1 MKPLLFSVTF
11 LGIAVPSLA
20 NAQVKLDMT
29 RVTCADYLAM
39 PPHQFHLTSAWMS
52 GWFNE
57 KSGYVWIDL
66 GDSEKKYRGS
76 APVLRLAP

>member
-1 MKPLLFSVTF
+1 
-11 LGIAVPSLA
+11 
-20 NAQVKLDMT
+20 MT